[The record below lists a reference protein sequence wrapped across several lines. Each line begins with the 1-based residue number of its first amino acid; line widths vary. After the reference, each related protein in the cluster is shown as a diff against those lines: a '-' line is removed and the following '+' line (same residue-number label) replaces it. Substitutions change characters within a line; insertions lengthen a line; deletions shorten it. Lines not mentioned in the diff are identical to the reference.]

1 MKKQTSM
8 RFEENLLK
16 EVKRLAKKAKRS
28 EANLVEFL
36 LEKVMPVYDEEL
48 DRMGEALKKSVKTN

>member
-1 MKKQTSM
+1 MKKQPSM